1 MSLLVSG
8 LGAFAQTGNLT
19 EEQRLAFDKV
29 YFRAM
34 KEKMQGNLNEA
45 DLAFREAIILDKE
58 NANVFYQ
65 IAEISYLKKNV
76 KEAVRFAQVAVQLNP
91 KNIWYNNLLADL
103 YKSNRDYEKSANL
116 YLQMYDNLKPELN
129 YLYEAASNFFYVGK
143 YKKSIKILDKVEK
156 LIGPKEEVIIK
167 KEQVYLQS
175 NKINKAIGEVERLN
189 KLYPDVKYKGMLADL
204 YLSKKDDKKAIA
216 IYNEIL
222 KEDPNNGYASIALCD
237 YYKAQ
242 GKHDLAYT
250 YLKKA
255 IGSADMEVK
264 YKIQILVSFVNPI
277 AEGEKR
283 KQAYELIDIF
293 KQANKGEA
301 SASMLKADLLLQDKK
316 YTEAREEYLATT
328 KLESSNYL
336 VWQQILY
343 CDQELNNN
351 EFLLA
356 DCEEALANFPTEPL
370 FYNYKAYASLQFK
383 KYDMAI
389 EAALKGVEFV
399 VENDELKIQLL
410 SIAGDAAHYAK
421 KPHLVDSIYEQALI
435 LNPENAY
442 ALNNYAYFLSLRK
455 ENLDKA
461 DSMSFLSLQIEPN
474 SASYLDTYGWILYQK
489 KEYEKA
495 KSYIEQSLKLS
506 PNSGEVLEHYGDIL
520 YKLGEKEEAVKF
532 WNKAKTNNSTGEFLN
547 EKIKQGKLVE

>member
-1 MSLLVSG
+1 MSMLVSG

-204 YLSKKDDKKAIA
+204 FLSKKDDKKAIA

-389 EAALKGVEFV
+389 DAALKGVEFV

-421 KPHLVDSIYEQALI
+421 KLHLVDSIYEQALI

-532 WNKAKTNNSTGEFLN
+532 WNKAKTNNSSGEFLN

>member
-1 MSLLVSG
+1 
-8 LGAFAQTGNLT
+8 
-19 EEQRLAFDKV
+19 
-29 YFRAM
+29 
-34 KEKMQGNLNEA
+34 
-45 DLAFREAIILDKE
+45 
-58 NANVFYQ
+58 
-65 IAEISYLKKNV
+65 
-76 KEAVRFAQVAVQLNP
+76 
-91 KNIWYNNLLADL
+91 
-103 YKSNRDYEKSANL
+103 
-116 YLQMYDNLKPELN
+116 
-129 YLYEAASNFFYVGK
+129 
-143 YKKSIKILDKVEK
+143 
-156 LIGPKEEVIIK
+156 
-167 KEQVYLQS
+167 
-175 NKINKAIGEVERLN
+175 
-189 KLYPDVKYKGMLADL
+189 
-204 YLSKKDDKKAIA
+204 
-216 IYNEIL
+216 
-222 KEDPNNGYASIALCD
+222 
-237 YYKAQ
+237 
-242 GKHDLAYT
+242 
-250 YLKKA
+250 
-255 IGSADMEVK
+255 MEVK
-264 YKIQILVSFVNPI
+264 YKIQVLVSYVTPI

-293 KQANKGEA
+293 KQANKGDA
-301 SASMLKADLLLQDKK
+301 SAMMLKGDLLLQDKK
-316 YTEAREEYLATT
+316 YAEARLEYLAST
-328 KLESSNYL
+328 KLDFNNFA
-336 VWQQILY
+336 VWQQILF

-356 DCEEALANFPTEPL
+356 DCDEALANFPTEPL

-383 KYDMAI
+383 KYDVAI
-389 EAALKGVEFV
+389 DAALKGVEFV

-421 KPHLVDSIYEQALI
+421 KPHLVDSIYEQALL

-520 YKLGEKEEAVKF
+520 YKLGEKEEAIKF
-532 WNKAKTNNSTGEFLN
+532 WNKAKNNNSSGEFLN

>member
-1 MSLLVSG
+1 MLFFC
-8 LGAFAQTGNLT
+8 LGANAQTGILT

-29 YFRAM
+29 FFKAM

-45 DLAFREAIILDKE
+45 DFAFREAIVLDKE
-58 NANVFYQ
+58 NANVYYQ
-65 IAEISYLKKNV
+65 IAEINYIKKNI
-76 KEAVRFAQVAVQLNP
+76 KEALRFAQVAVQLNP
-91 KNIWYNNLLADL
+91 KNIWYSNLLADL
-103 YKSNRDYEKSANL
+103 YKSNREYEKSANL

-129 YLYEAASNFFYVGK
+129 YLYEAATNYFYVGK
-143 YKKSIKILDKVEK
+143 YKKSIKVLDRIEK
-156 LIGPKEEVIIK
+156 LIGPREEVIIK
-167 KEQVYLQS
+167 KEQIYLQS
-175 NKINKAIGEVERLN
+175 NKINKAIAEVERLI
-189 KLYPDVKYKGMLADL
+189 KYYPDLKYKGMLADL

-216 IYNEIL
+216 IYNDIL
-222 KEDPNNGYASIALCD
+222 KEDPNNGYANIALCD
-237 YYKAQ
+237 YYKSL
-242 GKHDLAYT
+242 GKNDLAYS

-255 IGSADMEVK
+255 IGSPDMEVK
-264 YKIQILVSFVNPI
+264 YKIQVLVSYVTPI

-293 KQANKGEA
+293 KQANKGDA
-301 SASMLKADLLLQDKK
+301 SAMMLKGDLLLQDKK
-316 YTEAREEYLATT
+316 YAEARLEYLAST
-328 KLESSNYL
+328 KLDFNNFA
-336 VWQQILY
+336 VWQQILF

-356 DCEEALANFPTEPL
+356 DCDEALANFPTEPL

-383 KYDMAI
+383 KYDVAI
-389 EAALKGVEFV
+389 DAALKGVEFV

-421 KPHLVDSIYEQALI
+421 KPHLVDSIYEQALL

-520 YKLGEKEEAVKF
+520 YKLGEKEEAIKF
-532 WNKAKTNNSTGEFLN
+532 WNKAKNNNSSGEFLN